1 MNKTF
6 FYILFFI
13 VAIGLLFPSYSYNKG
28 DAYYDSIYKASVALT
43 QDNQIKESILLLKEI
58 TSKNRLFINKRNI
71 NSHYDLGQIYLS
83 SLSDYELAIFHFD
96 FIVNKIPFKEYKIK
110 EMSNGLRDINELRK
124 KSLFMLGYINHNHIG
139 NLTES
144 KKYYLLFLNQ
154 YSDTDL
160 TSSVEYELELIEK
173 SISNFDKINN

>member
-13 VAIGLLFPSYSYNKG
+13 ASIGLLFSSYSYNKG
-28 DAYYDSIYKASVALT
+28 DAYYDSIYKVSVALT
-43 QDNQIKESILLLKEI
+43 QDNQVKESIVLLKEI
-58 TSKNRLFINKRNI
+58 TSKNTLFVNKRNI

-83 SLSDYELAIFHFD
+83 RLSDYELALFHFD
-96 FIVNKIPFKEYKIK
+96 FIFNKIPFKKYEIK
-110 EMSNGLRDINELRK
+110 EMNSNLRDVNELRK

-173 SISNFDKINN
+173 SITNFDKINN